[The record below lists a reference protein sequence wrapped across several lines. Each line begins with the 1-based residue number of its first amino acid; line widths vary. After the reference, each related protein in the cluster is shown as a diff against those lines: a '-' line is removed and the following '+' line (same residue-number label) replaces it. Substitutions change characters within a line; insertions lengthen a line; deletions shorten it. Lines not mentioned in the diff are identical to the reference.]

1 MKTLKSKLVKLL
13 IAVCACAI
21 CITAVP
27 AATQNVQ
34 AATRKTY
41 VLSKSQEEK
50 ALKLVKGTWYTMGG
64 TPYHY
69 KVVFSGKAIKEY
81 AYGSSKVCYTYKI
94 DKIYKTSYGYYFRIP
109 LGRGYYSGFRL
120 YAKDK
125 KTLQSMGNGKPNSN
139 AGYSGGGSLVRKK

>member
-41 VLSKSQEEK
+41 VLPKSQEKK
-50 ALKLVKGTWYTMGG
+50 ALKLVKGTWYTVGG
-64 TPYHY
+64 MLITTKSYFPE
-69 KVVFSGKAIKEY
+69 KLSGCI
-81 AYGSSKVCYTYKI
+81 C
-94 DKIYKTSYGYYFRIP
+94 
-109 LGRGYYSGFRL
+109 
-120 YAKDK
+120 
-125 KTLQSMGNGKPNSN
+125 
-139 AGYSGGGSLVRKK
+139 LVHLK

>member
-41 VLSKSQEEK
+41 VLSKSQEKK
-50 ALKLVKGTWYTMGG
+50 ALKLVKGTWYTVGG
-64 TPYHY
+64 MP
-69 KVVFSGKAIKEY
+69 
-81 AYGSSKVCYTYKI
+81 
-94 DKIYKTSYGYYFRIP
+94 
-109 LGRGYYSGFRL
+109 
-120 YAKDK
+120 
-125 KTLQSMGNGKPNSN
+125 
-139 AGYSGGGSLVRKK
+139 

>member
-41 VLSKSQEEK
+41 VLSKSQEKK

-69 KVVFSGKAIKEY
+69 KVVFSGKAIKHSLY
-81 AYGSSKVCYTYKI
+81 ILISLQISFIVYLNILSL
-94 DKIYKTSYGYYFRIP
+94 F
-109 LGRGYYSGFRL
+109 YSGIKR
-120 YAKDK
+120 
-125 KTLQSMGNGKPNSN
+125 KTK
-139 AGYSGGGSLVRKK
+139 SGGIAAADTQMHSHLKIIEVKTIETLRHSPVISYRPI